1 MARMYFQGE
10 SVHQIAEVRDVNG
23 TLVDPDTIIISITD
37 LTGANKVDEVAMDKE
52 DTGEYS
58 HDYLVPTDA
67 LVGLWTVE
75 IKAIKGFTA
84 IEQDHFTVLDSSTE

>member
-1 MARMYFQGE
+1 MAKMYIQGE
-10 SVHQIAEVRDVNG
+10 TVHQIAEVRNVDG
-23 TLVDPDTIIISITD
+23 TLIDPDTIVISITD
-37 LTGANKVDEVAMDKE
+37 LTGANKIDEEAMDKKG
-52 DTGEYS
+52 TGEYY

-84 IEQDHFTVLDSSTE
+84 IEQDHFTVLDSSIE